1 MPTCRDFLREISE
14 FLDDSLDART
24 REELEQHVNECPNC
38 FVVLDTTKKTIQ
50 VFKGMQP
57 MDVPE
62 TVQVRLMRALEQKMA
77 ARSQS

>member
-1 MPTCRDFLREISE
+1 LPTCRDFLREISE